1 MATWKPAS
9 ETITVGVVAVPVSA
23 TEKRVL
29 GLTIQADDTNSADI
43 FVGDSS
49 IDVSGSN
56 KGIRLDAGE
65 SISLNDLFIGV
76 GVNEWELSEV
86 YLKSN
91 DADQLATVIY
101 PDLHKA

>member
-9 ETITVGVVAVPVSA
+9 ETITVGVVATAISA
-23 TEKRVL
+23 SAKRVL
-29 GLTIQADDTNSADI
+29 GVTIQADDTNSDDI

-76 GVNEWELSEV
+76 GVNEWDLSEV
-86 YLKSN
+86 YLRSN
-91 DADQLATVIY
+91 NSDQLATVIY